1 MGARH
6 TRSKNMANSVEVVAA
21 NAVAVTVA
29 KDLPLGSSSTNTTV
43 QEEVSDDSLFVQ
55 FESDDASA
63 SDERVPLAL
72 IEASVAPQAFDASSA
87 DELDGLHEQLD
98 GKDELIS
105 ALVVELEQVVE
116 QLDRLQRSGSERPR
130 GPGSFTAQSGSKLS
144 PEAAEEQQQIFGD
157 LQRFVQ
163 QWDEL
168 QPASALGRI
177 ESELAAMRSLM
188 THGAHSLAPF
198 DASARERLD
207 AASGLDGVLARLA
220 IETPDRVR
228 TESPTAGSSW
238 ESMKRQMLGQDDP
251 TVVEEHETVV
261 ACWDDRPLE
270 TASPCDE
277 ELSLERFT
285 GLLAVNLDAA
295 TREELQAACA
305 DRDAAIVQLTRLLRS
320 HNNVALPADWND
332 IAGIPDEVK
341 CRADQL
347 VSRLEKQVQLA
358 EVELSLDRARLSR
371 ERSQV
376 QAERATI
383 ERHLKRLGLSSLDE
397 LENIAVES
405 GSASD
410 RRWMRFLGVNRRS

>member
-1 MGARH
+1 
-6 TRSKNMANSVEVVAA
+6 MANSVKVVAA
-21 NAVAVTVA
+21 NAVAVTE
-29 KDLPLGSSSTNTTV
+29 DLSLESGFTNATV

-55 FESDDASA
+55 FESDDVPT
-63 SDERVPLAL
+63 SDEPVPLTL
-72 IEASVAPQAFDASSA
+72 IEASAAPQAFDAPSA
-87 DELDGLHEQLD
+87 DELDGLREQLD

-168 QPASALGRI
+168 QPASVLGRI

-188 THGAHSLAPF
+188 THGAHSLAP
-198 DASARERLD
+198 AARERLD
-207 AASGLDGVLARLA
+207 ATSGLDGVLARLA

-238 ESMKRQMLGQDDP
+238 ESMKRQMLGEDSAVA
-251 TVVEEHETVV
+251 VVEG
-261 ACWDDRPLE
+261 RE
-270 TASPCDE
+270 TAVAGLNDRSMESPSPCDE

-285 GLLAVNLDAA
+285 GLLAVDLDAA
-295 TREELQAACA
+295 TREELQVACA
-305 DRDAAIVQLTRLLRS
+305 ERDVAIVQLTRLLRS
-320 HNNVALPADWND
+320 HNNVALPTDWND
-332 IAGIPDEVK
+332 IAGIPSEVK

-347 VSRLEKQVQLA
+347 ASRLEKQVQLA

-383 ERHLKRLGLSSLDE
+383 ERQLKRLGLSSLDE

>member
-6 TRSKNMANSVEVVAA
+6 SRSKNMANSFEGVAA
-21 NAVAVTVA
+21 NAVAVTE
-29 KDLPLGSSSTNTTV
+29 DLSLEFGSTNTTV
-43 QEEVSDDSLFVQ
+43 QEKATDDSLFVQ
-55 FESDDASA
+55 FETDDAPS
-63 SDERVPLAL
+63 SDEQVSLAL
-72 IEASVAPQAFDASSA
+72 TEASAASQTFDAPSV
-87 DELDGLHEQLD
+87 DELDGLREQLD

-105 ALVVELEQVVE
+105 ALVVELEKVVE
-116 QLDRLQRSGSERPR
+116 QLDRLQRSGGERPR
-130 GPGSFTAQSGSKLS
+130 GSGRFTASSGSKLS

-168 QPASALGRI
+168 QPASVLGRI

-188 THGAHSLAPF
+188 THGSHSPAPL
-198 DASARERLD
+198 DALPRERLD
-207 AASGLDGVLARLA
+207 ATSGLDGVLARLA

-238 ESMKRQMLGQDDP
+238 ESMKRQMLGEDD
-251 TVVEEHETVV
+251 TAVVEEHETAV
-261 ACWDDRPLE
+261 AYLDDRPIE
-270 TASPCDE
+270 TASSCGE
-277 ELSLERFT
+277 ELSLERYT
-285 GLLAVNLDAA
+285 GLLAVDLDAA

-320 HNNVALPADWND
+320 HNNVELPADWSD

-341 CRADQL
+341 SRADQL

-383 ERHLKRLGLSSLDE
+383 DRHLKRLGLSSLDE

>member
-6 TRSKNMANSVEVVAA
+6 TRSKNMANSVKVVAA
-21 NAVAVTVA
+21 NAVAVTE
-29 KDLPLGSSSTNTTV
+29 DLSLESGFTNATV

-63 SDERVPLAL
+63 SDEPVPLTL
-72 IEASVAPQAFDASSA
+72 IEASAAPQAFDAPSA
-87 DELDGLHEQLD
+87 DELDGLREQLD

-168 QPASALGRI
+168 QPASVLGRI

-188 THGAHSLAPF
+188 THGAHSLAP
-198 DASARERLD
+198 AARERLD
-207 AASGLDGVLARLA
+207 ATSGLDGVLARLA

-270 TASPCDE
+270 TASPGDE

-285 GLLAVNLDAA
+285 GLLAVDLDAA
-295 TREELQAACA
+295 TREELQVACA
-305 DRDAAIVQLTRLLRS
+305 ERDVAIVQLARLLRS
-320 HNNVALPADWND
+320 HNNVALPTDWND

-347 VSRLEKQVQLA
+347 ASRLEKQVQLA

>member
-21 NAVAVTVA
+21 NAVAVME
-29 KDLPLGSSSTNTTV
+29 DLSLESGFTNATV

-63 SDERVPLAL
+63 SDEQVPLTL
-72 IEASVAPQAFDASSA
+72 IEASAAPQAFDAPSA
-87 DELDGLHEQLD
+87 DELDGLREQLD

-168 QPASALGRI
+168 QPASVLGRI

-188 THGAHSLAPF
+188 THGAHSLAP
-198 DASARERLD
+198 AARERLD
-207 AASGLDGVLARLA
+207 ATSGLDGVLARLA

-285 GLLAVNLDAA
+285 GLLAVDLDAA
-295 TREELQAACA
+295 TREELQVACA
-305 DRDAAIVQLTRLLRS
+305 ERDVAIVQLARLLRS
-320 HNNVALPADWND
+320 HNNVALPTDWND

-347 VSRLEKQVQLA
+347 ASRLEKQVQLA

>member
-6 TRSKNMANSVEVVAA
+6 SRAKNMVNSVESVT
-21 NAVAVTVA
+21 AVAVA
-29 KDLPLGSSSTNTTV
+29 EDRSLPSGSTNTTI
-43 QEEVSDDSLFVQ
+43 QGEGPDDSLFVR
-55 FESDDASA
+55 FESDDTPA
-63 SDERVPLAL
+63 SDELVPLAL
-72 IEASVAPQAFDASSA
+72 TEQRVEPHAFDAPSD
-87 DELDGLHEQLD
+87 DELGRLREQLD

-116 QLDRLQRSGSERPR
+116 QLDRLQRSGGERPR
-130 GPGSFTAQSGSKLS
+130 GPANFTAQSSSKLS
-144 PEAAEEQQQIFGD
+144 PEVAEEQQQIFGD

-168 QPASALGRI
+168 QPAGVLGRI

-188 THGAHSLAPF
+188 THGTYSPNP
-198 DASARERLD
+198 SETSVRERLG
-207 AASGLDGVLARLA
+207 ATHGLDGVIARLA
-220 IETPDRVR
+220 IESPGRER

-238 ESMKRQMLGQDDP
+238 ESMKRQMLGEDSAVA
-251 TVVEEHETVV
+251 VVEGSETAV
-261 ACWDDRPLE
+261 ACLSDRSIE
-270 TASPCDE
+270 SPSNCDE

-285 GLLAVNLDAA
+285 GLIAIDLDAA
-295 TREELQAACA
+295 TREELQVACA
-305 DRDAAIVQLTRLLRS
+305 ERDVAIVQLTRLLRS
-320 HNNVALPADWND
+320 HNNVALPTDWND

-347 VSRLEKQVQLA
+347 ASRLEKQVQLA

>member
-6 TRSKNMANSVEVVAA
+6 SRSKNMANSVEVVAA
-21 NAVAVTVA
+21 NAVTMA
-29 KDLPLGSSSTNTTV
+29 KDLSLESSSTNTTV

-72 IEASVAPQAFDASSA
+72 TEASATPQAFDAPSVE
-87 DELDGLHEQLD
+87 ELDGLREQLD

-130 GPGSFTAQSGSKLS
+130 GSGNFTTQSGSKLS
-144 PEAAEEQQQIFGD
+144 PEVAEEQQQIFGD

-168 QPASALGRI
+168 QPASVLGRI

-188 THGAHSLAPF
+188 THGTHSLAPL
-198 DASARERLD
+198 DAAARERLD
-207 AASGLDGVLARLA
+207 ATSGLDGVLARLA

-228 TESPTAGSSW
+228 TESPTAGSNW
-238 ESMKRQMLGQDDP
+238 ESMKRQMLGEDD
-251 TVVEEHETVV
+251 TAVIEKHETAV

-270 TASPCDE
+270 TASTCDE

-332 IAGIPDEVK
+332 IAGIPDKVK

-347 VSRLEKQVQLA
+347 ASRLEKQVQLA

-383 ERHLKRLGLSSLDE
+383 ERQLKRLGLSSLDE

>member
-21 NAVAVTVA
+21 NAVAVME
-29 KDLPLGSSSTNTTV
+29 DLSLESGFTNATV

-63 SDERVPLAL
+63 SDEQVPLTL
-72 IEASVAPQAFDASSA
+72 IEASAAPQAFDAPSA
-87 DELDGLHEQLD
+87 DELDGLREQLD

-168 QPASALGRI
+168 QPASVLGRI
-177 ESELAAMRSLM
+177 ESELAAMRSLL
-188 THGAHSLAPF
+188 THGAHSLNPSE
-198 DASARERLD
+198 ASVRERLG
-207 AASGLDGVLARLA
+207 ATHGLDGVIARLA
-220 IETPDRVR
+220 IETPGRER

-238 ESMKRQMLGQDDP
+238 ESMKRQMLGEDSAVA
-251 TVVEEHETVV
+251 VVEGSETAV
-261 ACWDDRPLE
+261 ACLSDRSIE
-270 TASPCDE
+270 SPSNCDE

-285 GLLAVNLDAA
+285 GLIAIDLDAA
-295 TREELQAACA
+295 TREELQVACA
-305 DRDAAIVQLTRLLRS
+305 ERDMAIVQLTRLLRS
-320 HNNVALPADWND
+320 HNNVALPTDWND

-347 VSRLEKQVQLA
+347 ASRLEKQVQLA

>member
-21 NAVAVTVA
+21 NAVAVME
-29 KDLPLGSSSTNTTV
+29 DLSLESGFTNATV

-63 SDERVPLAL
+63 SDEPVPLTL
-72 IEASVAPQAFDASSA
+72 IEASAAPQAFDAPSA
-87 DELDGLHEQLD
+87 DELDGLREQLD

-168 QPASALGRI
+168 QPASVLGRI

-188 THGAHSLAPF
+188 THGAHSLAP
-198 DASARERLD
+198 AARERLD
-207 AASGLDGVLARLA
+207 ATSGLDGVLARLA

-238 ESMKRQMLGQDDP
+238 ESMKRQMLGEDSAVA
-251 TVVEEHETVV
+251 VVEGSETAV
-261 ACWDDRPLE
+261 ACLSDRSIE
-270 TASPCDE
+270 SPSNCDE

-285 GLLAVNLDAA
+285 GLIAIDLDAA
-295 TREELQAACA
+295 TREELQVACA
-305 DRDAAIVQLTRLLRS
+305 ERDVAIVQLTRLLRS
-320 HNNVALPADWND
+320 HNNVALPTDWND

-347 VSRLEKQVQLA
+347 ASRLEKQVQLA

>member
-1 MGARH
+1 MGAH
-6 TRSKNMANSVEVVAA
+6 HSRSKNMVNSIESVT
-21 NAVAVTVA
+21 AVAVTE
-29 KDLPLGSSSTNTTV
+29 DMSLQSGSTNTTIPV
-43 QEEVSDDSLFVQ
+43 EGPDDSLFVQ
-55 FESDDASA
+55 FESDDTPA
-63 SDERVPLAL
+63 SDELVPLART
-72 IEASVAPQAFDASSA
+72 EQSAEPHAFDAPSA
-87 DELDGLHEQLD
+87 DELGGLREQLD

-116 QLDRLQRSGSERPR
+116 QLDRLQRSGGERPR
-130 GPGSFTAQSGSKLS
+130 GPASFTAQSGSKLS
-144 PEAAEEQQQIFGD
+144 PEVAEEHQQIFGD

-168 QPASALGRI
+168 QAASVLGRI
-177 ESELAAMRSLM
+177 ESELTAMRSLM
-188 THGAHSLAPF
+188 THGAHSLNP
-198 DASARERLD
+198 SEVSVRERLG
-207 AASGLDGVLARLA
+207 ATNGLDGVIARLA
-220 IETPDRVR
+220 IESPGRER
-228 TESPTAGSSW
+228 TESPTVGSSW
-238 ESMKRQMLGQDDP
+238 ESMKRQMLGEDSAVA
-251 TVVEEHETVV
+251 VVEGSETAV
-261 ACWDDRPLE
+261 ACVNDRPIE
-270 TASPCDE
+270 SPSNCDE

-285 GLLAVNLDAA
+285 GLIAIDLDAA
-295 TREELQAACA
+295 TREELQVACA
-305 DRDAAIVQLTRLLRS
+305 ERDVAIVQLTRLLRS
-320 HNNVALPADWND
+320 HNNVALPADWSD

-347 VSRLEKQVQLA
+347 ASRLEKQVQLA

-383 ERHLKRLGLSSLDE
+383 ERQLKRLGLSSLDE